1 MSSPM
6 DKVPFSND
14 NQSDNFVNAINNAQ
28 QNPAAFEDQFKR
40 MNPQAYQRACE
51 IRNSQNPR
59 QAILQL
65 AKERGVNP
73 NVLRMFGLI

>member
-1 MSSPM
+1 M
-6 DKVPFSND
+6 DKIPFSSD
-14 NQSDNFVNAINNAQ
+14 NQPNDFMNAINRAQ
-28 QNPAAFEDQFKR
+28 QNPQMFEEQFRR

-65 AKERGVNP
+65 AQERGVNP
-73 NVLRMFGLI
+73 NVLRMFGII